1 MKKKYFNSLKKY
13 TIGAIAAVSIAACAI
28 TPSLINQKSNS
39 AQVTDD
45 ALSTSKKQVDE
56 QNTNIVEV
64 LTPDSKGLSEEQVN
78 KVRNLYSL
86 KPSNILTNI
95 SAGNGVDDSVANG
108 GADGTDW
115 PSNSIFNILNFNS
128 KFLSADI
135 VKPGNGNTSPQVF
148 NLASIDTY
156 NSAANSTSNLV
167 KSEEL
172 PAFSVSNTAEN
183 ASSLVISQDYLDSIG
198 VLPLEIVF
206 YTKTGSAYAQ
216 YVMYIMISGFGS
228 KLSANDLSSNPVL
241 QSSAYTQMVN
251 QITNEQLVEF
261 PKFSD
266 SSILPDKKN
275 LVNESR
281 VDDMSSGTV
290 SFDLNF
296 SWTMPNDFSF
306 SSSYSGIT
314 PSSQPSSLT
323 NTNVSYSSS
332 VSNESISTSYT
343 QNFKYSGFQPSPNT
357 STEEV
362 IYILI
367 AIVVG
372 TAIIV
377 FIVYF
382 LSIFVLR
389 RIREKRAV

>member
-128 KFLSADI
+128 KFLNADI

-206 YTKTGSAYAQ
+206 YTKTGSTYAQ

-314 PSSQPSSLT
+314 PSSQPSSLN

>member
-13 TIGAIAAVSIAACAI
+13 TIGAVAAVSVVTCVIS
-28 TPSLINQKSNS
+28 PSLMDQKENS
-39 AQVTDD
+39 VQVTDNV
-45 ALSTSKKQVDE
+45 LSTSKKQAD
-56 QNTNIVEV
+56 QQDTSIVEV
-64 LTPDSKGLSEEQVN
+64 LTPDSKGLSEEKVN

-108 GADGTDW
+108 GASGTDW
-115 PSNSIFNILNFNS
+115 PSNSIFNILNFND
-128 KFLSADI
+128 KFLNANI
-135 VKPGNGNTSPQVF
+135 VKPGSGSTSPQVF

-156 NSAANSTSNLV
+156 NSATNSNSNLV

-206 YTKTGSAYAQ
+206 YTRTGNNYAQ
-216 YVMYIMISGFGS
+216 YVMYMMISGFGS

-251 QITNEQLVEF
+251 QITNEQLIEF

-266 SSILPDKKN
+266 SSILPDKKD
-275 LVNESR
+275 LVTESR

-290 SFDLNF
+290 SFDLSF
-296 SWTMPNDFSF
+296 SWTMPNDFNF
-306 SSSYSGIT
+306 SSSYGGIT
-314 PSSQPSSLT
+314 PSNQPSGLS
-323 NTNVSYSSS
+323 NTNVGYASS

-367 AIVVG
+367 VIVVG